1 MLPHR
6 QMKTGGFGPHL
17 SKDRHMTKKSTL
29 PTIAPRF
36 HEGEIITGLVTVVLC
51 AISALAL
58 SYHVF
63 DKAPADMPQG
73 IIWAFTALSGLFA
86 FGMGLVPMML
96 ARAHGTSMEGGS
108 AQAGLTFVVFLF
120 ILVDMALQIHAMHY
134 IMDLMEI
141 TPPALWQLVSVSAA
155 FQIAAFMVRGSLYAA
170 TREIQELIDARAH
183 EAELAAAIAREQVNA
198 KRREEYAEKK
208 LRVV

>member
-1 MLPHR
+1 
-6 QMKTGGFGPHL
+6 
-17 SKDRHMTKKSTL
+17 MTKKNQL
-29 PTIAPRF
+29 PTLAPRF
-36 HEGEIITGLVTVVLC
+36 HEGEIITAAVTVVLC

-58 SYHVF
+58 SYHVY
-63 DKAPADMPQG
+63 DKASADMPEG
-73 IIWAFTALSGLFA
+73 VVWAFTVLSGLFA
-86 FGMGLVPMML
+86 FGMGLVPMLL

>member
-1 MLPHR
+1 
-6 QMKTGGFGPHL
+6 
-17 SKDRHMTKKSTL
+17 MTKKNNL

-36 HEGEIITGLVTVVLC
+36 QEGEIITAAVTVVLC

-58 SYHVF
+58 SYHVY
-63 DKAPADMPQG
+63 DKAPADMPVF
-73 IIWAFTALSGLFA
+73 IVWAFTALSGLFA

-96 ARAHGTSMEGGS
+96 ARAHGTALEGCP
-108 AQAGLTFVVFLF
+108 AQNGLTFVVFLF

-134 IMDLMEI
+134 IMKLMEI
-141 TPPALWQLVSVSAA
+141 TPPSIWWLVSISAA

-183 EAELAAAIAREQVNA
+183 EAELAAAYAKEAHNA
-198 KRREEYAEKK
+198 KRRETYAEKK
-208 LRVV
+208 GNVVNMR

>member
-1 MLPHR
+1 
-6 QMKTGGFGPHL
+6 
-17 SKDRHMTKKSTL
+17 MTKKSNL
-29 PTIAPRF
+29 PNTAPRF
-36 HEGEIITGLVTVVLC
+36 AEGEIITGAVTVVLC

-63 DKAPADMPQG
+63 DKAPADMPAA

-86 FGMGLVPMML
+86 FGMGLVPMLL

-134 IMDLMEI
+134 IMALMEI
-141 TPPALWQLVSVSAA
+141 TPPALWQLVAVSAA

-183 EAELAAAIAREQVNA
+183 EAELAAAYAKEVYNA
-198 KRREEYAEKK
+198 KRRETYAEKK
-208 LRVV
+208 GNVVNMR

>member
-1 MLPHR
+1 
-6 QMKTGGFGPHL
+6 
-17 SKDRHMTKKSTL
+17 MTKKNNLPST
-29 PTIAPRF
+29 APRF

-96 ARAHGTSMEGGS
+96 ARAHGTSMEGGP

-134 IMDLMEI
+134 IMKLMEVSV
-141 TPPALWQLVSVSAA
+141 PALWQLVTISAA

-170 TREIQELIDARAH
+170 TREIQDLIDARAH
-183 EAELAAAIAREQVNA
+183 EAELAAAYAKEALNA
-198 KRREEYAEKK
+198 KRRESYAEKK
-208 LRVV
+208 GNVVNMR

>member
-1 MLPHR
+1 
-6 QMKTGGFGPHL
+6 
-17 SKDRHMTKKSTL
+17 MTKKNQL
-29 PTIAPRF
+29 PTLAPRF
-36 HEGEIITGLVTVVLC
+36 HEGEIITAAVTVVLC

-58 SYHVF
+58 SYHVY
-63 DKAPADMPQG
+63 DKASADMPDG
-73 IIWAFTALSGLFA
+73 VVWAFTALSGLFA
-86 FGMGLVPMML
+86 FGMGLVPMLL

-120 ILVDMALQIHAMHY
+120 ILVDMALQIHALHY
-134 IMDLMEI
+134 LMDLMEI

-198 KRREEYAEKK
+198 KRREEYAAK
-208 LRVV
+208 RDGNVVNMR